1 MDFKSVK
8 KDADMVLDAEYE
20 QKVGFFHQKISK
32 MAKIRLE
39 KGKNF
44 PKRRA
49 QMAGK
54 NHQKRLKVAKSG

>member
-44 PKRRA
+44 QKEELKWPEKIT
-49 QMAGK
+49 K
-54 NHQKRLKVAKSG
+54 NG